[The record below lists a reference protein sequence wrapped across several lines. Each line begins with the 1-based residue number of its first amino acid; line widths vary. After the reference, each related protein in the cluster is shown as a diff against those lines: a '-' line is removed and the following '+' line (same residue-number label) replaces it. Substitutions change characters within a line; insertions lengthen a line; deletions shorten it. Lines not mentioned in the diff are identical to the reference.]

1 MVPTSGDT
9 ERYGETRIGTERYG
23 CGQIR
28 RGTEGYGGILV
39 QTRKRL
45 RLTRGI
51 HYRPEL
57 TTLINRPV
65 ILACITVCDGEPE
78 KNYKYTCVQS
88 SSEAETNT
96 IFLVMQNYAGRLTC

>member
-9 ERYGETRIGTERYG
+9 ERYGETRRGTERYG

-28 RGTEGYGGILV
+28 RGTEVCGGILV

-51 HYRPEL
+51 YYRPEL

-78 KNYKYTCVQS
+78 KNYNYACVQS
-88 SSEAETNT
+88 SSEAETSIVFQVT
-96 IFLVMQNYAGRLTC
+96 QNYAGRLTC